1 MYTVKFLRTDDKPV
15 IFNSIN
21 EIRVGN
27 SYSAL
32 ETVEQE
38 NVFDYVFPT
47 QGIFQLIGN
56 NTNVTYCADSSTKG
70 VMVIKN

>member
-32 ETVEQE
+32 ETVE
-38 NVFDYVFPT
+38 
-47 QGIFQLIGN
+47 
-56 NTNVTYCADSSTKG
+56 
-70 VMVIKN
+70 